1 MHYHG
6 MGCHPMDSCFRRNDG
21 GGRNDGIVIIDGI
34 LDTVLPSIVI
44 DFQTICGSDHS
55 SRRMCEKRAN

>member
-1 MHYHG
+1 
-6 MGCHPMDSCFRRNDG
+6 MDSCFRRNDG
-21 GGRNDGIVIIDGI
+21 GGMNDGIVIIDGI